1 MIKKLPLFL
10 FFLITFSFTAFSQ
23 EGIPERPTPPRLVN
37 DLAEILSPAEEQ
49 ELESKLV
56 AFDDS
61 TGTQVVIITVN
72 DLGEYDKAE
81 FTYTLGEKWGVGQK
95 GFNNGVVIMVK
106 PTGGQGQRHTFIAPG
121 YGLEGVIPDATANR
135 IVENEMIPEFKN
147 GNYYQGLHK
156 ATNIIMALANK
167 DFAAADYNKKEKQK
181 APAFVALLPLL
192 IIIFFFVLITFAKKR
207 HQNIGHST
215 SFWTLLFLLSSAG
228 RSHSGSYGN
237 FQSGRGGFG
246 GSGGGGFGGFGG
258 GSFGGGGAG
267 GSW

>member
-1 MIKKLPLFL
+1 MIKKLQLFL
-10 FFLITFSFTAFSQ
+10 VFLVPFSFTVFSQ
-23 EGIPERPTPPRLVN
+23 EGIPQRPNPPRLVN
-37 DLAEILSPAEEQ
+37 DFAEVLSPAEEQ

-61 TGTQVVIITVN
+61 TGTQVVIITIN
-72 DLGEYDKAE
+72 DLGGYDKAE

-95 GFNNGVVIMVK
+95 GFDNGVVIMVK

-147 GNYYQGLHK
+147 ANYYQGLHK
-156 ATNIIMALANK
+156 ATDIIMALANK
-167 DFAAADYNKKEKQK
+167 DFAAADYNKKQQSPPKFL
-181 APAFVALLPLL
+181 AFIPLL

-207 HQNIGHST
+207 HQNIGHNT
-215 SFWTLLFLLSSAG
+215 SLWTLLFLMSSAG

-237 FQSGRGGFG
+237 FQSGSGSFR

-258 GSFGGGGAG
+258 DSFGGGGAG